1 MAPAKPN
8 LHATAVV
15 IGDRGVVITGASG
28 SGKTTLAMALM
39 AFAHSNGRFA
49 RLVSDDQILLHAR
62 NGRLIAESP
71 HQIRGMIEVYGL
83 GPRPCQAHPEA
94 VVDLVVNLRERT
106 HAPRF
111 PEHATTTLAGIDVA
125 SLTLEHRNAQ
135 GAILAVLTAL
145 RS

>member
-1 MAPAKPN
+1 MAPAKSN

-15 IGDRGVVITGASG
+15 IGDKGVVITGASG

-39 AFAHSNGRFA
+39 AFAHSSGRFA

-71 HQIRGMIEVYGL
+71 HQIRGMIEVYSL
-83 GPRPCQAHPEA
+83 GPRPCQSLSEA
-94 VVDLVVNLRERT
+94 VVDLVVNLRERP

-111 PEHATTTLAGIDVA
+111 AEHTTTTLAGIDVA

-145 RS
+145 WS